1 MVETGREGRR
11 LAEVPNELQDQDM
24 VVLCGEVRQDPSPSV
39 GASVVD
45 EEDLVV
51 DPEPLENPGQTLM
64 EVRQVGFL
72 VVDGN
77 DDGQSWLGLTRP
89 GC

>member
-11 LAEVPNELQDQDM
+11 LAEVPGELQDQDM
-24 VVLCGEVRQDPSPSV
+24 VVLFGEVRQDPRPSV
-39 GASVVD
+39 VASVID
-45 EEDLVV
+45 EQDLVV
-51 DPEPLENPGQTLM
+51 DPEPLEHPGQTLVQ
-64 EVRQVGFL
+64 VRQVGFL

-77 DDGQSWLGLTRP
+77 NDGQSRLGLIHP